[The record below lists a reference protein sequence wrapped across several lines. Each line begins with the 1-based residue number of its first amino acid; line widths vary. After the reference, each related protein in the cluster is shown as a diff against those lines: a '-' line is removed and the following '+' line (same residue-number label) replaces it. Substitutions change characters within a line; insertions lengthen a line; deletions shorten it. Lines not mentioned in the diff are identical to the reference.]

1 MKTCS
6 TQLLNLYKSN
16 RIVSPFKPLLCS
28 SVHFLCLQ
36 CIANKAEKLAEEFS
50 RKYLQN
56 ANETVQAEL
65 QAMRNDYQ
73 YYSSK
78 YSNIND
84 VPCTLRFETK
94 NQCSNFKVLR
104 NATATYLN
112 MYLQRDKHFYHIN
125 VNTSHTS
132 VHVPTNVFDGGM
144 VWSMAILSLS
154 HNYNPNPNPN
164 QTVLFVRSGPQ
175 AMIRKMC

>member
-6 TQLLNLYKSN
+6 TQLHLSKILRPDLYKSN
-16 RIVSPFKPLLCS
+16 RIVFPFKPL
-28 SVHFLCLQ
+28 LCLQ

-50 RKYLQN
+50 QKYLQN
-56 ANETVQAEL
+56 ANETVQVEL

-154 HNYNPNPNPN
+154 HNYNPNPN
-164 QTVLFVRSGPQ
+164 QTVLFVRSGAQ
-175 AMIRKMC
+175 AMIQKMC